1 MDIQS
6 ITSSVG
12 AYTTATPQTSPSQNL
27 QQAQQGAQVSPAE
40 QREPQVVERKEEAP
54 RPVTNTLGQ
63 ETGKLINV
71 TA

>member
-6 ITSSVG
+6 ITSSIG
-12 AYTTATPQTSPSQNL
+12 AYANLGTQAAQSSSTQQT
-27 QQAQQGAQVSPAE
+27 QQVKPAE
-40 QREPQVVERKEEAP
+40 QREPQVVKPKEEAP
-54 RPVTNTLGQ
+54 RPVMNTSGQ

>member
-12 AYTTATPQTSPSQNL
+12 AYTTATSQANPS
-27 QQAQQGAQVSPAE
+27 QQAQQGAQVAPAE
-40 QREPQVVERKEEAP
+40 PREPPKVERKEEAP
-54 RPVTNTLGQ
+54 RPVTNTSGQ

>member
-6 ITSSVG
+6 ITTSVG
-12 AYTTATPQTSPSQNL
+12 AYTSSTTQTSQA
-27 QQAQQGAQVSPAE
+27 QQAQQAQQAKPAE
-40 QREPQVVERKEEAP
+40 QREPPAVEPKEAAP
-54 RPVTNTLGQ
+54 RPVTNTSGQ

>member
-6 ITSSVG
+6 ITSSIG
-12 AYTTATPQTSPSQNL
+12 AYTTATPQTNSPQNL
-27 QQAQQGAQVSPAE
+27 QQTAQGTQVQAAE
-40 QREPQVVERKEEAP
+40 QREPQASERKEEAP

-63 ETGKLINV
+63 KTGTLISV